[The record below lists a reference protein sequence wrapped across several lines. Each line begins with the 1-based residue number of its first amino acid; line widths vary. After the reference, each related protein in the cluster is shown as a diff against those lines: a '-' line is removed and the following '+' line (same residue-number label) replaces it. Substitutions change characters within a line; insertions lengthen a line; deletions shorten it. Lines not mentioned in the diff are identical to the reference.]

1 MRGKSSAAQRQRLR
15 LLSLKTSAI
24 RTFDRA
30 ATAFICLRNNAFQ
43 CTDTMTTKNLEK
55 TVYTRITMEDFQ
67 VLNRIA
73 DEKQQTISQLVR
85 KILIDSGAL
94 SR

>member
-1 MRGKSSAAQRQRLR
+1 
-15 LLSLKTSAI
+15 
-24 RTFDRA
+24 
-30 ATAFICLRNNAFQ
+30 
-43 CTDTMTTKNLEK
+43 MTTKNLEK

-67 VLNRIA
+67 ALNRIA